1 MGKRRQRLSD
11 DRGLVLELVDKGRD
25 VLHNDTGRTRRRVV
39 HLHHLDARREV
50 HAQRGGVDGLD
61 LLFLGLHDV
70 GQLGVPRLVQTKV
83 RRHHQRGAHLDHL
96 GPVVRLTLGGDAAV
110 RERELGGHGGL
121 RPAEHGGE
129 HGTSLRTVAV
139 DRLLAEQNDIR
150 CLLLDDLLQQLRHG
164 KRLELLVQTHVGG
177 HVDAAVSTH
186 GESRPDLLLRVLRA
200 DRHGHDLRRGLSLLH
215 ADRLLHGDLAEGVHR
230 HLHVRELDALFIG
243 RDAHLDGIV
252 DDPLDSDENLH
263 LQRRWRRRRCV
274 RRGLARRG
282 GGVRWCQRHRPGR
295 PADGRTLDGGAV
307 MCH

>member
-150 CLLLDDLLQQLRHG
+150 CLLLDDLLQQLRHCTRENGRRARYEPSATFVQG
-164 KRLELLVQTHVGG
+164 KNGRTGERTNERTDGRTAEERGAAVGEVGG
-177 HVDAAVSTH
+177 GFAK
-186 GESRPDLLLRVLRA
+186 
-200 DRHGHDLRRGLSLLH
+200 
-215 ADRLLHGDLAEGVHR
+215 EGVCGVWWWVH
-230 HLHVRELDALFIG
+230 AL
-243 RDAHLDGIV
+243 RSHAT
-252 DDPLDSDENLH
+252 
-263 LQRRWRRRRCV
+263 
-274 RRGLARRG
+274 ARRG
-282 GGVRWCQRHRPGR
+282 GVFRVW
-295 PADGRTLDGGAV
+295 ASW
-307 MCH
+307 